1 MRTNSGICTAALIAW
16 MVIGISSRAQ
26 ESNAPAATSA
36 SDNASETIPNP
47 NPVPDN
53 ASSQP
58 SPTVSGHSK
67 IRIVRLSEVKGEV
80 QLDRQTGKGFETA
93 MSNLP
98 VIEGE
103 RLKTGNGVAEIEF
116 EDNSTVRVAPNS
128 LVEFPRLEL
137 LPSGAKASAINVV
150 QGMVYVS
157 LINTKGNEFTVNV
170 GQNKI
175 DLPPDSHIRLS
186 LTADQASLA
195 VLHGNA
201 MIVEPSG
208 TSTVGKDKTVTF
220 ALAGQTPAVVAKN
233 VTEDPLDAWDK
244 NAMQYHKS
252 FANAS
257 SYGNSPYSYGIND
270 MNYYG
275 SFSSGC
281 GGSMWRPYFASA
293 SWDPYGSGA
302 WAYYPSAGYSWVS
315 PYPWGWTPYHYGSWS
330 FCQGIGW
337 GWMPGGAWMG
347 LANNSFVGNPANPA
361 SGGGGT
367 FTPRPHPPI
376 RPPAAAQPTL
386 VPVNLRAIPASTL
399 GEHDTFVF
407 RKDSAGFGVPRGTL
421 GKLNSFSNQASQ
433 HGAASTNIYYGGA
446 PHGPAEAQH
455 GSMQPGTSGMRSSGP
470 ARSVGSASAPSSS
483 PSYSGGGM
491 QGGSGM
497 GGSHAAGAVGGGAPG
512 EADTSRSRGV
522 QQRRPRAGLPI
533 FRKWFEARY
542 RRSSPR
548 RFCQGTS
555 ATKVEAGSGTPL

>member
-1 MRTNSGICTAALIAW
+1 MRTTSGISTAALIAW

-26 ESNAPAATSA
+26 EPNAPAATPA
-36 SDNASETIPNP
+36 SDNASETITNT

-58 SPTVSGHSK
+58 SPTVSAHSK

-103 RLKTGNGVAEIEF
+103 RLKTGNGIAEIEF

-157 LINTKGNEFTVNV
+157 LLNTKGNEFTVNV

-175 DLPPDSHIRLS
+175 NLPPDSHIRLQ
-186 LTADQASLA
+186 LTSDQASLA
-195 VLHGNA
+195 VLHGDA
-201 MIVEPSG
+201 TMVEPSG
-208 TSTVGKDKTVTF
+208 TSTVGKDKTMTF

-233 VTEDPLDAWDK
+233 VTQESLDSWDK
-244 NAMQYHKS
+244 NAVQYHKS
-252 FANAS
+252 FANAT

-337 GWMPGGAWMG
+337 GWMPGGMWMG
-347 LANNSFVGNPANPA
+347 LANNSFITNPANSA
-361 SGGGGT
+361 SGGGSLT
-367 FTPRPHPPI
+367 
-376 RPPAAAQPTL
+376 
-386 VPVNLRAIPASTL
+386 PASSSTHPSP
-399 GEHDTFVF
+399 GSSST
-407 RKDSAGFGVPRGTL
+407 
-421 GKLNSFSNQASQ
+421 NSCTCESERRSQ
-433 HGAASTNIYYGGA
+433 LRLLASTT
-446 PHGPAEAQH
+446 PL
-455 GSMQPGTSGMRSSGP
+455 SS
-470 ARSVGSASAPSSS
+470 ARTPLASVCHVALWANSTVSPTRRPST
-483 PSYSGGGM
+483 
-491 QGGSGM
+491 
-497 GGSHAAGAVGGGAPG
+497 
-512 EADTSRSRGV
+512 E
-522 QQRRPRAGLPI
+522 RRPRISITAAPSAESREPSTG
-533 FRKWFEARY
+533 
-542 RRSSPR
+542 RSSPV
-548 RFCQGTS
+548 
-555 ATKVEAGSGTPL
+555 AE